1 MPMIPIHV
9 AEIKKLIVKDQMSG
23 DENLNDDHLLNVLNS
38 NSCGKNPTFFKAFGH
53 NEVFGLKNA
62 IPDGGTVVEIVE
74 KVPVECDNWTANDDV
89 QFRQDGVLYVHLPDG
104 HPVITGSISNERFTS
119 PVPLPGPS
127 NTTIAVPE
135 VTEADGPNPS
145 PAPVVESPKVPDVE
159 PVRKTMNTRNKN
171 SDNKISYAEIDE
183 DDTTSKKHRHNLRP
197 QKPNRHVHALKQQAK
212 RRQKNKNVAAGVPL
226 PQRTMSRRS
235 TVTSNGEIEIAFKPT
250 SEELDR
256 NPQTM
261 KELLTSIPGFNLRK
275 LQLKGQ
281 NKKFTNA
288 QMIQQTKEGS
298 INLDTPDSIL
308 TKVNLRTLLNKAT
321 FSRLPPMYQFKLMQL
336 LPQVDLLFDDNK
348 GLRLNSSAF
357 NNEFF
362 AKACHEWRER
372 LYKGDFTPE
381 ALQKNR
387 SDLEKDKQRLDPWK
401 LKNYEPLWGM
411 KRSYDASTN
420 VVTIIPAD
428 TKPLEG
434 ARTRRSAPVDRETE
448 HETGKRKSERRK
460 VNIEKVEQEVTS
472 IVIQE
477 APAIFEESVIEVSPA
492 EVVCESSTPEVTV
505 EPVVADNITEEDNT
519 SESPNEALSKSP
531 RVTISHLSE
540 EIHDIY
546 EPANKKR
553 KTEDLSEP
561 SLPEPSIIKSFNDPI
576 LELDSKYDLSPEE
589 TCPENFMES
598 MDEGNENENVVQSEE
613 VKEED
618 DFKPDISDTQK
629 EVEETTE
636 IEKVSTEP
644 KLENPI
650 CDDELTA
657 DVKKEDEEED
667 EPEDKI
673 VDTRTDPESPELPS
687 ETEAVISKEEVEDEK
702 EQEMMSEDSQPAPT
716 LSSEEPVSSVDS
728 NVLSVEM
735 PPPTLSPNYGS
746 PNREDISEEEP
757 METVDDVEDEEK
769 SEEQVN
775 ETTATTMEVCPTTV
789 LSCANSDL
797 SQDFQREIDLD
808 DPQGRSE
815 VCSVSS
821 LRTIQLPTVPLSLH
835 DTKLFTSSLK
845 SPVSS
850 QSASP
855 EVLEAL
861 EVAESVKTISPQK
874 ETAVS

>member
-1 MPMIPIHV
+1 MIPIHV

>member
-1 MPMIPIHV
+1 MIPIHV

-183 DDTTSKKHRHNLRP
+183 DETTSKKHRHNLRP

-250 SEELDR
+250 SEELDK

-434 ARTRRSAPVDRETE
+434 ARTRRTAPVDRETE

-460 VNIEKVEQEVTS
+460 VNSEKVEQEVTS

-505 EPVVADNITEEDNT
+505 EPVVADDITEEENT
-519 SESPNEALSKSP
+519 SESPNEASSKSP

-546 EPANKKR
+546 EPVNKKR

-598 MDEGNENENVVQSEE
+598 MDEGNENESVVQSEE
-613 VKEED
+613 AKEED
-618 DFKPDISDTQK
+618 DCKPDLSETKK
-629 EVEETTE
+629 EVDETTKME
-636 IEKVSTEP
+636 EVSTEP

-657 DVKKEDEEED
+657 DVKREDEEEG
-667 EPEDKI
+667 EPDDKI
-673 VDTRTDPESPELPS
+673 VDMRTDLESPELPS

-716 LSSEEPVSSVDS
+716 LSSEEPVSSIDS

-757 METVDDVEDEEK
+757 METVDDVEDGEK
-769 SEEQVN
+769 TEEQVN
-775 ETTATTMEVCPTTV
+775 ETPAKSMEVCPTTAQ
-789 LSCANSDL
+789 SCANSDL

-808 DPQGRSE
+808 DPQGRPE

-821 LRTIQLPTVPLSLH
+821 PRTIQLPTVPLSLH